1 MTNKS
6 DVSEKRIWNGILNLA
21 PVRWLL
27 ELPVS
32 KKIASS
38 AIGKKLFNYEMV
50 TYIFFGVLTTVVSV
64 LSFWLFDL
72 LLSNKMFVVIAGKQK
87 DMGYLIANVVSFI
100 LAVLFAFITNKLFVF
115 QSKDTAAK
123 TVFRELILFT
133 AARLLSF
140 GVDMLWMFVTVTLC
154 GINALLSKIIVQII
168 VVIMNYILS
177 KIMVFRKPK
186 VQDEGVQ
193 R

>member
-6 DVSEKRIWNGILNLA
+6 DVSDKRIWNGILNLA

-27 ELPVS
+27 DLPVS

-38 AIGKKLFNYEMV
+38 AIGKKFFNYEMV

-72 LLSNKMFVVIAGKQK
+72 LLSNKMFVVIAGEQK
-87 DMGYLIANVVSFI
+87 DIGYLIANVVSFI

-115 QSKDTAAK
+115 QSKDTTAK

-140 GVDMLWMFVTVTLC
+140 GIDMLWMFVTVTLC

-193 R
+193 Q

>member
-1 MTNKS
+1 
-6 DVSEKRIWNGILNLA
+6 
-21 PVRWLL
+21 
-27 ELPVS
+27 
-32 KKIASS
+32 
-38 AIGKKLFNYEMV
+38 
-50 TYIFFGVLTTVVSV
+50 
-64 LSFWLFDL
+64 
-72 LLSNKMFVVIAGKQK
+72 MFVVIAGEQK
-87 DMGYLIANVVSFI
+87 DIGYLIANVVSFI

-115 QSKDTAAK
+115 QSKDTTAK

-140 GVDMLWMFVTVTLC
+140 GIDMLWMFVTVTLC

-193 R
+193 Q

>member
-38 AIGKKLFNYEMV
+38 AIGKKLFSYEMV

-115 QSKDTAAK
+115 QSKDTTAK